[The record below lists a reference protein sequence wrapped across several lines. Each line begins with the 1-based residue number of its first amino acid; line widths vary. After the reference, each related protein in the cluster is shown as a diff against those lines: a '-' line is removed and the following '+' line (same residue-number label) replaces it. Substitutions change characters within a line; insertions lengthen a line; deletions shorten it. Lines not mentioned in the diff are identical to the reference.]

1 MVIEL
6 KDVCKT
12 YLGKGHNTEALKN
25 INLTIEKGEFVA
37 IMGASGSGKSTLLNI
52 LGCIDSLSNGSYNFN
67 NKDVETL
74 HNKELAHL
82 RNKEI
87 GYIFQSFNLIEELNI
102 IENVSMPLGYGG
114 VKTKERHKIALKLLE
129 QVGLLEKEKVYPRHL
144 SGGQQQRVAIARAL
158 SNNPDVLLADEPT
171 GNLDSKSGAEIMDI
185 LMDLHKKNTTII
197 LVTHDEKVAAYAKRR
212 IVLKDGKI
220 ILDQAQ

>member
-212 IVLKDGKI
+212 IVLKDGEI